1 MRTILSCRFLSS
13 PGPARSRLLAPA
25 FSNRKGCSRKHIYG
39 NSGEFTPFRAE
50 SFTIGRRLPSRR
62 RADRFRAERGRLG
75 RRLKKTVVLV
85 GMMGAGKTAV
95 GTAMAR
101 LLSVPFVDSDDEIER
116 AANMTVAEI
125 FARDGEAFFRAR
137 ESEVLTR
144 LLSGPPCILSTGGGA
159 FLAPANRAVI
169 ADQGVA
175 VWLKADLELLWNRV
189 KHKTTR
195 PLLRTADP
203 KATLTALL
211 DQRAPVYAE
220 AGVVVEAEAAYTVDQ
235 MAAKVIAALQEHGEV
250 GVK

>member
-1 MRTILSCRFLSS
+1 M
-13 PGPARSRLLAPA
+13 
-25 FSNRKGCSRKHIYG
+25 
-39 NSGEFTPFRAE
+39 
-50 SFTIGRRLPSRR
+50 
-62 RADRFRAERGRLG
+62 G
-75 RRLKKTVVLV
+75 RRLKKTVVLI

-220 AGVVVEAEAAYTVDQ
+220 AAVVVEAQADYTVEQ
-235 MAAKVIAALQEHGEV
+235 MAAKVIEALQEHGEV
-250 GVK
+250 GMK